1 MYKSKK
7 KNSKRQHNN
16 TGWMSYSR
24 QHVSTLNT
32 NKFMENKSL
41 IGTLMTALE
50 GTMKKKKA
58 QKTD

>member
-7 KNSKRQHNN
+7 KNSKRSHGN
-16 TGWMSYSR
+16 TGWMAYSR

-41 IGTLMTALE
+41 IGTLMTALK
-50 GTMKKKKA
+50 GSLKKKKA
-58 QKTD
+58 LKTD